1 MRMSNDQNDA
11 VRRVREAFDN
21 AVNEAEELSDE
32 ARADVEAAIDDL
44 EERIDSLRDE
54 Q

>member
-1 MRMSNDQNDA
+1 MSNDLNDA
-11 VRRVREAFDN
+11 VRRVREALDDVV
-21 AVNEAEELSDE
+21 AEAGGLSDE

-44 EERIDSLRDE
+44 EERIDALRDE